1 MIMKK
6 WLVLLLF
13 SSALPAADPHSFAGK
28 QSGPDE
34 RFQADLL
41 VVIAHPD
48 DETAIASYLAK
59 AIYDLHKKVALIYL
73 NRGGGGGNSAG
84 IEQSH
89 ALAAIREIEARRSAA
104 CLGIDLVWF
113 LDGLDTPG
121 QDVFH
126 SLNNSGHGKNLEQL
140 IRLVRLT
147 RPKVMITWLPNYVAG
162 ENHGDHQAA
171 GVLAVEAFDLAADPT
186 VFPSQVAVPR
196 ERSDINNFAEG
207 LQPWQPQK
215 IYFFSD
221 AAQPIRA
228 AGPAFDP
235 RQLSPSKQLP
245 YYQLACELHRHHLT
259 QGDVAEVALQA
270 QKSGTY
276 SEFLKWIS
284 PYRLLFGKSIVPCQ
298 PDGDVFDAL
307 QTKVQPTVLGQ
318 PVPQHQTGIQ
328 LALGGIFDFYK
339 HFWQKHQLEHLA
351 TMVAPEVTIAYGGYL
366 HIPLLLINGTQD
378 SATIELASR
387 CPAGWRLVSGHG
399 IYQLAP
405 YQTCPVQTFFF
416 APEDHSDAV
425 QEILWSARAKGR
437 EVGSITMRVYLSAWT
452 LPQ

>member
-13 SSALPAADPHSFAGK
+13 WSALPAAEPISSACG
-28 QSGPDE
+28 QPGPDE
-34 RFQADLL
+34 RFQVDLL
-41 VVIAHPD
+41 VVVAHPD

-59 AIYDLHKKVALIYL
+59 AIYDLHKKVAFIYL
-73 NRGGGGGNSAG
+73 NRGSGGGNSAG
-84 IEQSH
+84 MEQSH

-121 QDVFH
+121 QDAFH

-147 RPKVMITWLPNYVAG
+147 RPKVMITWLPHYVAG

-171 GVLAVEAFDLAADPT
+171 GVLAVEAFDLAGDPT
-186 VFPSQVAVPR
+186 VFPSQVAAPR
-196 ERSDINNFAEG
+196 ERGDINNFAEG
-207 LQPWQPQK
+207 LRPWQPQK

-221 AAQPIRA
+221 AAQPIHA

-235 RQLSPSKQLP
+235 RQLSPSRQLP

-270 QKSGTY
+270 QKSGIY
-276 SEFLKWIS
+276 KEFLEWIS
-284 PYRLLFGKSIVPCQ
+284 PYRLLFGKSMIPCQ
-298 PDGDVFDAL
+298 PEGDVFDAL
-307 QTKVQPTVLGQ
+307 QTEVQPIPPRQL
-318 PVPQHQTGIQ
+318 VPQPKTGIE
-328 LALGGIFDFYK
+328 LALGGIFDFYQL
-339 HFWQKHQLEHLA
+339 FWQKHQLEHLA
-351 TMVAPEVTIAYGGYL
+351 TMRAPEVTVAYGGYL
-366 HIPLLLINGTQD
+366 HIPLLLHNGTQD

-387 CPAGWRLVSGHG
+387 CPAGWRLVSGNGMYH
-399 IYQLAP
+399 LAP
-405 YQTCPVQTFFF
+405 HQSCPVQTFFF
-416 APEDHSDAV
+416 APEDHRVAT

-437 EVGSITMRVYLSAWT
+437 EVGSITMRVYLSDWT